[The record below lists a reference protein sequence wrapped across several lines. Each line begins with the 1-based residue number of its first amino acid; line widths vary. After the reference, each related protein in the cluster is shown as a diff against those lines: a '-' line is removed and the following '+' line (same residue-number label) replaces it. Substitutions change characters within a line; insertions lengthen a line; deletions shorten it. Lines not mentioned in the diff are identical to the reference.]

1 MSKLQAFID
10 TTNDRDR
17 KMPITLNNPLIPGLL
32 AVAIFTGCQA
42 DRGTE
47 ATALTDK
54 VQSTPAEAPVTLDAE
69 AETHRLTEWL
79 DARYE
84 EQLQFSPM
92 QLSYLGRKEL
102 YDQID
107 DMSEAAE
114 ARRLAWME
122 KTVAD
127 LKKHFHYDKL
137 TQEGKNSYDIWHFQ
151 FEQARAA
158 EPFKRHGY
166 IFEQMGGSQ
175 SQLPNFL
182 LNFHKVD
189 TIEDMQAYIA
199 RIGGISR
206 AINQLLERAE
216 LAAKAGIRPP
226 RFAFEGAIEQSSK
239 LIDGAPFKNGDD
251 APLWAGAKGKIAAL
265 LEAGKINQKQADKL
279 TADARRALETQFL
292 PAYKTLISWLKEDM
306 QKASA
311 QPQGASSLPDG
322 PAFYNQRLANTTTT
336 KLTADEIHNIGLK
349 EVARIRGEME
359 TIKEQVGFKGSLQEF
374 FTFIRE
380 DKQFYYPNTDMGRQS
395 YLNDSKAFLNDISTR
410 LPEYFGLLPK
420 AELVVKR
427 VESFRE
433 QDGGAQHYYPGT
445 PDGTRPGVY
454 YAHLSDMSAYSTTD
468 METVAYH
475 EGNPG
480 HHMQISIAQ
489 ELEGIPLFRTQAH
502 FTVYSEGWALYSEKL
517 AKEMGAYED
526 PYNLFGHL
534 TAEMW
539 RAIRLVVDTG
549 MHAKGWSE
557 EQAVEYFLENSAIP
571 ETAVR
576 SEVRRYLVWPGQATA
591 YKIGMLK
598 IQELRRQAE
607 EQLGDKFDIRG
618 FHDTVLGGGA
628 LPIPV
633 LESRVARWVKSVQG
647 A

>member
-1 MSKLQAFID
+1 
-10 TTNDRDR
+10 
-17 KMPITLNNPLIPGLL
+17 MPIKLNNPLIPSLL
-32 AVAIFTGCQA
+32 AVAILAGCQGDKNA
-42 DRGTE
+42 QAG
-47 ATALTDK
+47 ANADK
-54 VQSTPAEAPVTLDAE
+54 VQSAVAEAPVTVDAV
-69 AETHRLTEWL
+69 AETKRLTEWL

-84 EQLQFSPM
+84 EQLRFSPM
-92 QLSYLGRKEL
+92 QLSYLGRKEQ

-107 DMSEAAE
+107 DMSEAAA
-114 ARRLAWME
+114 ARQLAW
-122 KTVAD
+122 KGKAVAE
-127 LKKHFHYDKL
+127 LKKNFDYDKL
-137 TQEGKNSYDIWHFQ
+137 SQEGKTSYDIWIYQ
-151 FEQARAA
+151 YEQAKAA

-166 IFEQMGGSQ
+166 IFEQMGGVQ

-189 TIEDMQAYIA
+189 NIEDMQAYIA

-206 AINQLLERAE
+206 AINQLRDRAVQSSKE
-216 LAAKAGIRPP
+216 DVRPP
-226 RFAFEGAIEQSSK
+226 RFAYEGAIDQSSK
-239 LIDGAPFKNGDD
+239 LVAGAPFGDGDD
-251 APLWAGAKGKIAAL
+251 APLWAGAKGKIAEL
-265 LEAGKINQKQADKL
+265 LEAGKIDQKQADKL
-279 TADARRALETQFL
+279 TADARKALESEFL
-292 PAYKTLISWLKEDM
+292 PAYETLIAWLKEDM

-311 QPQGASSLPDG
+311 EPQGASTLPNG
-322 PAFYNQRLANTTTT
+322 MAYYNQRLASTTTT
-336 KLTADEIHNIGLK
+336 SLTADEIHNIGLK
-349 EVARIRGEME
+349 EVARIRAEME
-359 TIKEQVGFKGSLQEF
+359 TIKKQVGYEGNLQDFFK
-374 FTFIRE
+374 FIRE
-380 DKQFYYPNTDMGRQS
+380 DGQFYYPNTDEGRQG
-395 YLNDSKAFLNDISTR
+395 YLDDSTAFLDNISKK

-420 AELVVKR
+420 AELIVKR

-445 PDGTRPGVY
+445 PDGSRPGIY

-489 ELEGIPLFRTQAH
+489 ELEGIPQFRTQAH
-502 FTVYSEGWALYSEKL
+502 FTVYAEGWALYSEKL
-517 AKEMGAYED
+517 AMEMGAFED

-549 MHAKGWSE
+549 MHAKGWTE

-598 IQELRRQAE
+598 IQELRKQAE

-628 LPIPV
+628 LPVPV
-633 LESRVARWVKSVQG
+633 LESRVASWVESVKR

>member
-1 MSKLQAFID
+1 
-10 TTNDRDR
+10 
-17 KMPITLNNPLIPGLL
+17 MPIKLNNPLIPSLL
-32 AVAIFTGCQA
+32 AVAILAGCQGDKNA
-42 DRGTE
+42 QAG
-47 ATALTDK
+47 ANADK
-54 VQSTPAEAPVTLDAE
+54 VQSAVAEAPVTVDAV
-69 AETHRLTEWL
+69 AETKRLTEWL
-79 DARYE
+79 DVRYE

-92 QLSYLGRKEL
+92 QLSYLGRKEQ

-107 DMSEAAE
+107 DMSEAAA
-114 ARRLAWME
+114 ARQLAWKE
-122 KTVAD
+122 KAVAE
-127 LKKHFHYDKL
+127 LKKNFDYGKL
-137 TQEGKNSYDIWHFQ
+137 SQEGKTSYDIWIYQ
-151 FEQARAA
+151 YEQAKAA

-166 IFEQMGGSQ
+166 IFEQMGGVQ

-189 TIEDMQAYIA
+189 NIEDMQAYIA

-206 AINQLLERAE
+206 AINQLRERAAQSSKE
-216 LAAKAGIRPP
+216 GVRPP
-226 RFAFEGAIEQSSK
+226 RFAYEGAIEQSSK
-239 LIDGAPFKNGDD
+239 LVAGAPFGDGGD
-251 APLWAGAKGKIAAL
+251 APLWAGAKGKIAEL
-265 LEAGKINQKQADKL
+265 LEAGKIDQKQADKL
-279 TADARRALETQFL
+279 TADARKALESEFL
-292 PAYKTLISWLKEDM
+292 PAYETLIAWLKEDM

-311 QPQGASSLPDG
+311 EPQGASTLPNG
-322 PAFYNQRLANTTTT
+322 MAYYNQRLASTTTT
-336 KLTADEIHNIGLK
+336 SLTADEIHNIGLK
-349 EVARIRGEME
+349 EVARIREEME
-359 TIKEQVGFKGSLQEF
+359 TIKKQVGYEGNLQDFFK
-374 FTFIRE
+374 FIRE
-380 DKQFYYPNTDMGRQS
+380 DGQFYYPNTDEGRQG
-395 YLNDSKAFLNDISTR
+395 YLDDSTAFLDNISKK

-420 AELVVKR
+420 AELIVKR

-445 PDGTRPGVY
+445 PDGSRPGIY

-489 ELEGIPLFRTQAH
+489 ELEGIPQFRTQAH
-502 FTVYSEGWALYSEKL
+502 FTVYAEGWALYSEKL
-517 AKEMGAYED
+517 AMEMGAFED

-549 MHAKGWSE
+549 MHAKGWTE

-598 IQELRRQAE
+598 IQELRKQAE

-628 LPIPV
+628 LPVPV
-633 LESRVARWVKSVQG
+633 LESRVASWVESVKR

>member
-1 MSKLQAFID
+1 
-10 TTNDRDR
+10 
-17 KMPITLNNPLIPGLL
+17 MPIKLNNPLIPSLL
-32 AVAIFTGCQA
+32 AVAILAGCQGDKSA
-42 DRGTE
+42 QAG
-47 ATALTDK
+47 ANTDK
-54 VQSTPAEAPVTLDAE
+54 TQSAVAEVPATVDAV
-69 AETHRLTEWL
+69 AETKRLTEWL

-92 QLSYLGRKEL
+92 QLSYLGRKEQ

-114 ARRLAWME
+114 ARKLAWME
-122 KTVAD
+122 KTVAE
-127 LKKHFHYDKL
+127 LKKNFDYGKL
-137 TQEGKNSYDIWHFQ
+137 SQEGKTSYDIWIYQ
-151 FEQARAA
+151 FEQAKAD

-166 IFEQMGGSQ
+166 IFEQMGGVQ

-182 LNFHKVD
+182 LNFHKVEN
-189 TIEDMQAYIA
+189 IEDMQAYIA

-206 AINQLLERAE
+206 AINQLRERAE
-216 LAAKAGIRPP
+216 LSAKEGIRPP
-226 RFAFEGAIEQSSK
+226 RFAYEGAIEQSGK
-239 LIDGAPFKNGDD
+239 LIAGAPFSDGDD
-251 APLWAGAKGKIAAL
+251 APLWTGAKGQIAEL
-265 LEAGKINQKQADKL
+265 LEAGKIGQKQADKL
-279 TADARRALETQFL
+279 TADARKSLESEFL
-292 PAYKTLISWLKEDM
+292 PAYEALIAWLKKDI

-311 QPQGASSLPDG
+311 EPQGASSLPNG
-322 PAFYNQRLANTTTT
+322 MAYYNQRLANTTTT
-336 KLTADEIHNIGLK
+336 SLTADEIHNIGLK
-349 EVARIRGEME
+349 EVARIREEME
-359 TIKEQVGFKGSLQEF
+359 TIKKQVGFEGSLQDF

-380 DKQFYYPNTDMGRQS
+380 DGQFYYPNTEDGRQG
-395 YLNDSKAFLNDISTR
+395 YLDDSTAFLDNITKE

-445 PDGTRPGVY
+445 PDGSRPGIY

-489 ELEGIPLFRTQAH
+489 ELEGIPQFRTQAH
-502 FTVYSEGWALYSEKL
+502 FTVYVEGWALYSEKL
-517 AKEMGAYED
+517 AKEMGAFED

-557 EQAVEYFLENSAIP
+557 AQAVEYFLENSAIP

-598 IQELRRQAE
+598 IQELRKQAE

-628 LPIPV
+628 LPVPV
-633 LESRVARWVKSVQG
+633 LESRVAAWVGSVKS

>member
-1 MSKLQAFID
+1 
-10 TTNDRDR
+10 
-17 KMPITLNNPLIPGLL
+17 MPIKLNNPLIPGLL
-32 AVAIFTGCQA
+32 AVAVLTGCQA
-42 DRGTE
+42 DKSTE
-47 ATALTDK
+47 AATLANK
-54 VQSTPAEAPVTLDAE
+54 AQSTLAEVPVTLEAE
-69 AETHRLTEWL
+69 AETHRLTKWL

-92 QLSYLGRKEL
+92 QLSYLGRKQQ

-114 ARRLAWME
+114 ARQLAWME
-122 KTVAD
+122 KTVAE
-127 LKKHFHYDKL
+127 LKKNFNYNKL
-137 TQEGKNSYDIWHFQ
+137 TQEGKNSYDIWRYQ
-151 FEQARAA
+151 FEQAKAA
-158 EPFKRHGY
+158 EPFRRHGY

-206 AINQLLERAE
+206 AINQLRERAE
-216 LAAKAGIRPP
+216 QSSRAGIRPP

-239 LIDGAPFKNGDD
+239 LIDGAPFKGGDD
-251 APLWAGAKGKIAAL
+251 APLWAGAKGKIATL
-265 LEAGKINQKQADKL
+265 LEADKINQQQVDKL
-279 TADARRALETQFL
+279 TADARKALETEFL
-292 PAYKTLISWLKEDM
+292 PAYKTLIAWLKKDM
-306 QKASA
+306 QKASVE
-311 QPQGASSLPDG
+311 PQGASSLPNG
-322 PAFYNQRLANTTTT
+322 SAFYNQRLANTTTT
-336 KLTADEIHNIGLK
+336 ELTADEIHNIGLE

-359 TIKEQVGFKGSLQEF
+359 TIKEQVGFEGSLQEF

-380 DKQFYYPNTDMGRQS
+380 DGQFYYPNTDKGRQS
-395 YLNDSKAFLNDISTR
+395 YLDDSKAFLDNISTK

-445 PDGTRPGVY
+445 PDGTRPGIY

-489 ELEGIPLFRTQAH
+489 ELEGIPQFRTQAH

-517 AKEMGAYED
+517 AKEMGAYAD

-549 MHAKGWSE
+549 MHAKGWRE

-598 IQELRRQAE
+598 IQALRKQAE
-607 EQLGDKFDIRG
+607 EQLGDKFDFRG

-628 LPIPV
+628 VPIPV
-633 LESRVARWVKSVQG
+633 LESRVASWVDSVKG

>member
-1 MSKLQAFID
+1 
-10 TTNDRDR
+10 
-17 KMPITLNNPLIPGLL
+17 MPIKLNNPLIPSLL
-32 AVAIFTGCQA
+32 AVAILAGCQGDKSTQTVANA
-42 DRGTE
+42 DKPQN
-47 ATALTDK
+47 A
-54 VQSTPAEAPVTLDAE
+54 VAEASVTVDAV
-69 AETHRLTEWL
+69 AETKRLTEWL
-79 DARYE
+79 DERYE
-84 EQLQFSPM
+84 EQLQFSPI
-92 QLSYLGRKEL
+92 QLSYLGRKDH

-114 ARRLAWME
+114 ARRLVWQE
-122 KTVAD
+122 KSVEE
-127 LKKHFHYDKL
+127 LKKNFDYSKL
-137 TQEGKNSYDIWHFQ
+137 TQEGKTSYDIWIYQ
-151 FEQARAA
+151 FEQAKAA
-158 EPFKRHGY
+158 APFIRHGY
-166 IFEQMGGSQ
+166 IFEQMGGAQ

-189 TIEDMQAYIA
+189 NVEDMQAYIT

-206 AINQLLERAE
+206 AINQLLDRAKLSSKE
-216 LAAKAGIRPP
+216 GIRPP
-226 RFAFEGAIEQSSK
+226 RFAYEGAIDQSSK
-239 LIDGAPFKNGDD
+239 LIEGAPFTDGED
-251 APLWAGAKGKIAAL
+251 APLWAGAKGKIAEL
-265 LEAGKINQKQADKL
+265 LEAGTIDQKQADKL
-279 TADARRALETQFL
+279 TAEARKALETEFF
-292 PAYKTLISWLKEDM
+292 PAYQGLVTWLKADI

-311 QPQGASSLPDG
+311 EPQGASSLPNG
-322 PAFYNQRLANTTTT
+322 MAYYNQRLANTTTT
-336 KLTADEIHNIGLK
+336 DLTADQIHNIGLE

-359 TIKEQVGFKGSLQEF
+359 TIKKQVGFEGSLQDF
-374 FTFIRE
+374 FKFIRE
-380 DKQFYYPNTDMGRQS
+380 DGQFYYPNTDEGRQG
-395 YLNDSKAFLNDISTR
+395 YLDDSTAFLDNITKK

-445 PDGTRPGVY
+445 PDGSRPGIY

-489 ELEGIPLFRTQAH
+489 ELEGIPQFRTQAH
-502 FTVYSEGWALYSEKL
+502 FTVYVEGWALYSEKL
-517 AKEMGAYED
+517 AKEMGAFED

-549 MHAKGWSE
+549 LHAKGWSE
-557 EQAVEYFLENSAIP
+557 EQAVEYFLQNSAIP

-576 SEVRRYLVWPGQATA
+576 SEVRRYLAWPGQATA

-598 IQELRRQAE
+598 IQELRKQAE
-607 EQLGDKFDIRG
+607 DQLGDKFDIRG

-628 LPIPV
+628 LPVPV
-633 LESRVARWVKSVQG
+633 LESRVASWVESVKQS
-647 A
+647 

>member
-1 MSKLQAFID
+1 MK
-10 TTNDRDR
+10 
-17 KMPITLNNPLIPGLL
+17 LNNPLIPSLL
-32 AVAIFTGCQA
+32 AVAILAGCQ
-42 DRGTE
+42 G
-47 ATALTDK
+47 DK
-54 VQSTPAEAPVTLDAE
+54 SAQSGANVDKSQGAVAEESVAVDAV
-69 AETHRLTEWL
+69 AETKRLTEWL
-79 DARYE
+79 DERYE
-84 EQLQFSPM
+84 EQLQFSPI
-92 QLSYLGRKEL
+92 QLSYLGRKEQ

-114 ARRLAWME
+114 ARQLAWLE
-122 KTVAD
+122 KSVAE
-127 LKKHFHYDKL
+127 LKKNFDYEKL
-137 TQEGKNSYDIWHFQ
+137 SGEGKTSYDIWVYQ
-151 FEQARAA
+151 FEQSKAA

-166 IFEQMGGSQ
+166 IFEQMGGAQ

-182 LNFHKVD
+182 LNFHKVE
-189 TIEDMQAYIA
+189 TAEDMQAYIT

-206 AINQLLERAE
+206 AISQLHERAE
-216 LAAKAGIRPP
+216 LASNEGIRPP
-226 RFAFEGAIEQSSK
+226 RFAYEGAIEQSSK
-239 LIDGAPFKNGDD
+239 LIAGAPFSDGDD
-251 APLWAGAKGKIAAL
+251 APLWAGAKGKITDL
-265 LEAGKINQKQADKL
+265 LEAGSIDQKQADKL
-279 TADARRALETQFL
+279 TADARKALESEFL
-292 PAYKTLISWLKEDM
+292 PAYANLITWLEKDVE
-306 QKASA
+306 KASA
-311 QPQGASSLPDG
+311 EPQGASSLPNG
-322 PAFYNQRLANTTTT
+322 MAYYNQRLANTTTT
-336 KLTADEIHNIGLK
+336 SLTADEIHNIGLK

-359 TIKEQVGFKGSLQEF
+359 TIKERVGYENSLQDF
-374 FTFIRE
+374 FKFIRE
-380 DKQFYYPNTDMGRQS
+380 DGQFYYPNSDKGRQG
-395 YLNDSKAFLNDISTR
+395 YLDDSTAFLDNISKK

-445 PDGTRPGVY
+445 PDGSRPGIY

-489 ELEGIPLFRTQAH
+489 ELEGIPQFRTQAH
-502 FTVYSEGWALYSEKL
+502 FTVYAEGWALYSEKL
-517 AKEMGAYED
+517 AMEMGAFED

-576 SEVRRYLVWPGQATA
+576 SEVRRYLAWPGQATA

-598 IQELRRQAE
+598 IQELRQQAE
-607 EQLGDKFDIRG
+607 EQLGDKFDIRS

-628 LPIPV
+628 LPVPV
-633 LESRVARWVKSVQG
+633 LESRVASWVESVKQS
-647 A
+647 